1 MKGGETISLY
11 LGNLNPVTE
20 IQKKKVYLQNHFC
33 VFFFCG
39 FFAEEVF
46 IVFFPLFIS
55 VSTSLQGPIQT
66 SHKLSPTPSLDE
78 KVCFSPDDL
87 DGKFERA

>member
-1 MKGGETISLY
+1 MLSLKFKR
-11 LGNLNPVTE
+11 
-20 IQKKKVYLQNHFC
+20 KKCICKIVF

-39 FFAEEVF
+39 FFPEEDF
-46 IVFFPLFIS
+46 IVFFPPSLP
-55 VSTSLQGPIQT
+55 VSTSVQGPIQT

-87 DGKFERA
+87 DGKFDRA